1 MTRKNPSATED
12 MTAPVRS
19 SMTARLQF
27 FGNLHVTA
35 IIALISLIVGL
46 GGAITIMPMIDPSP
60 RLLAVLVSLLM
71 GLGIAMLALAILSL
85 VLAFDRTATPRD
97 IAAAL
102 AAATSHERPVLLV
115 KIADRTAARF
125 PATPMTMF
133 DLILLFRGV
142 REEHGTKAQR
152 RHLAEQEAQREQAS
166 AIERL
171 SIR

>member
-1 MTRKNPSATED
+1 MTRKSPSATQD
-12 MTAPVRS
+12 MIAP
-19 SMTARLQF
+19 ARLSMIARLRF

-35 IIALISLIVGL
+35 IITLISLMVGL
-46 GGAITIMPMIDPSP
+46 GGAIAIMPMIDPSP
-60 RLLAVLVSLLM
+60 RLLTVLVSLLM
-71 GLGIAMLALAILSL
+71 GLGIAMMALAILSL
-85 VLAFDRTATPRD
+85 VLAFDRTATARD

-102 AAATSHERPVLLV
+102 AAATSHERPVLLGRI
-115 KIADRTAARF
+115 KDRVAARF
-125 PATPMTMF
+125 PPTPMTMF

>member
-1 MTRKNPSATED
+1 

-85 VLAFDRTATPRD
+85 VLAFDRTAERD

>member
-1 MTRKNPSATED
+1 MTRKDPSATQD
-12 MTAPVRS
+12 IIAPARP
-19 SMTARLQF
+19 SMIDRLRF

-35 IIALISLIVGL
+35 IIALISLMVGL
-46 GGAITIMPMIDPSP
+46 GGAIAIMPMIDPSP

-71 GLGIAMLALAILSL
+71 GLGIAMMALTISSL
-85 VLAFDRTATPRD
+85 ILAFDRTATARD

-102 AAATSHERPVLLV
+102 AAATSHERPILLA

-125 PATPMTMF
+125 PPTPMTTF

-142 REEHGTKAQR
+142 REEHGTKAHR
-152 RHLAEQEAQREQAS
+152 RHLAEQEAHREQAS